1 MSPPLPEI
9 RVKAS
14 PPFTVTG
21 IDFAGPLFCAD
32 FPSREF
38 YVLLFTCAAV
48 RAIHMELTDSMSLF
62 DCICAIRRFIARR
75 GLPSVIYSDNFKTF
89 VSTAQKVQQ
98 VYGYLAPQGKFIAPK
113 SPWWGGWWER
123 LVRSM
128 KFAMRK
134 TLASEQLSRCELET
148 CIHEV
153 ESCLNSR
160 PLTYSSEQ
168 MKGKH
173 HHHLDKHIHGPFYPT
188 RRGKG

>member
-1 MSPPLPEI
+1 MEVEVAKSVLKECVTCQRHNSRPCNQLSPPLPEI

-48 RAIHMELTDSMSLF
+48 RAIHLELTDSMSLF
-62 DCICAIRRFIARR
+62 YCICAIRRFIARR

-123 LVRSM
+123 L
-128 KFAMRK
+128 
-134 TLASEQLSRCELET
+134 
-148 CIHEV
+148 EV
-153 ESCLNSR
+153 CYEKDFS
-160 PLTYSSEQ
+160 Q
-168 MKGKH
+168 
-173 HHHLDKHIHGPFYPT
+173 
-188 RRGKG
+188 